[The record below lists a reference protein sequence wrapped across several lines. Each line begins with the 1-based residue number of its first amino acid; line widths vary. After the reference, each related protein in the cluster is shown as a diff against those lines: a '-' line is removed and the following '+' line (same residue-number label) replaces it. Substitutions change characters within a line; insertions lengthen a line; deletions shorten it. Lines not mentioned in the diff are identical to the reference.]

1 MSYEKTVR
9 VVLHGYLKDLYK
21 DEIVLSGHSAA
32 EVLNGMCKMTS
43 AFNPEPLKDRH
54 LVAISGFTTKEE
66 IYGPLPADI
75 KELHISPA
83 MTGGKKG
90 GFFLIVVGV
99 IAIAAAVWT
108 GGASLS
114 IFSAGGL
121 TGFLANTGLSLLL
134 GGVIAMLSPQP
145 KISSSGSDIADP
157 EASKYLGASQN
168 TVKIGTRIPIMYG
181 KNKAYGH
188 YISFNVDAKDVVV

>member
-90 GFFLIVVGV
+90 GFFQIVIGV

-108 GGASLS
+108 GGAELKGENCSLRLS
-114 IFSAGGL
+114 DSEAKLIVGSS
-121 TGFLANTGLSLLL
+121 FLKLSNDKLETNRPIHAPNVVTTTADFNDHKHPV
-134 GGVIAMLSPQP
+134 GTTT
-145 KISSSGSDIADP
+145 SGTP
-157 EASKYLGASQN
+157 TL
-168 TVKIGTRIPIMYG
+168 
-181 KNKAYGH
+181 
-188 YISFNVDAKDVVV
+188 